1 MSGWGGAPVDDRL
14 KQELVTVVQTALSN
28 AVGVEGGI
36 WQADAG
42 SLAHAFPSYEGTG
55 PKTDL
60 PAAEENTIREV
71 NAEALRSGRP
81 AVIRQTGRSQVLLV
95 QACPLRGPLPGTT
108 AWTMTRTFTAEGPAY
123 TQLLAG
129 LAVLVLTIFGSALW
143 LARVLFSWSLAIG
156 FGSSDSLAAAYGI
169 AVSATM
175 LATTM
180 LLSIAMREVWN
191 WPLWTALTVGGV
203 FGIVEGAFLSA
214 NLLKFTEGGWV
225 PLLLGVLIYAVMR
238 IWQMGIAA
246 MQRQADEMQIP
257 IDDIVAQITSG
268 DVSRV
273 SGTAI
278 FVARVTRDIPPLVFW
293 HLRHIRSLHDCIFI
307 VTVVT
312 ELIPYVAEE
321 NRTEVRE
328 IAPQV
333 WRVHAHYGFMEQ
345 PDLPALLDLARDRGY
360 PVDPSKVTCLIG
372 RETIVRRED
381 GRGLPW
387 FIVTI
392 VSFLVPNLSEAVDYF
407 RLPRDEVVEIGRQ
420 FAI

>member
-1 MSGWGGAPVDDRL
+1 M
-14 KQELVTVVQTALSN
+14 E
-28 AVGVEGGI
+28 
-36 WQADAG
+36 
-42 SLAHAFPSYEGTG
+42 
-55 PKTDL
+55 
-60 PAAEENTIREV
+60 
-71 NAEALRSGRP
+71 
-81 AVIRQTGRSQVLLV
+81 
-95 QACPLRGPLPGTT
+95 
-108 AWTMTRTFTAEGPAY
+108 
-123 TQLLAG
+123 
-129 LAVLVLTIFGSALW
+129 
-143 LARVLFSWSLAIG
+143 
-156 FGSSDSLAAAYGI
+156 I

-191 WPLWTALTVGGV
+191 WPLWKALTVGGV

-246 MQRQADEMQIP
+246 MQRQADKMQIP
-257 IDDIVAQITSG
+257 IDDIVAQITRG

-333 WRVHAHYGFMEQ
+333 
-345 PDLPALLDLARDRGY
+345 
-360 PVDPSKVTCLIG
+360 
-372 RETIVRRED
+372 
-381 GRGLPW
+381 
-387 FIVTI
+387 
-392 VSFLVPNLSEAVDYF
+392 
-407 RLPRDEVVEIGRQ
+407 
-420 FAI
+420 